1 MYGSASNATQTS
13 FVLPI
18 PETLDGASRYIDLNQ
33 CASLLNRK
41 GISQQRLVPVQVSL
55 DCGTGD
61 DHTSLSA
68 GTKMIWGIEAL
79 PNTYTIRKSWLLAKE
94 MFLEATKEERAVIKV
109 ARWNDFKVHYDRA
122 HLSQGFAANLLP
134 TMVRVDGTTV
144 LQTTGWEASQ
154 ISDRETINEFYY
166 GFFGTT
172 DPFYFGMLDQYQISM
187 EASQASPD
195 PIGSYADVPYADI
208 VSQIDPEDAAA
219 LQQINETPPYDPQGL
234 QINPQKFHVGWQNAS
249 GPMTPVSYVQSSTP
263 FFIAPS
269 GLLKITNESGATTPA
284 EGHVATLRINLMA
297 GSDRGIETGGYK

>member
-1 MYGSASNATQTS
+1 ME
-13 FVLPI
+13 F
-18 PETLDGASRYIDLNQ
+18 GASRYIDLNQ

-61 DHTSLSA
+61 DHTSLTT
-68 GTKMIWGIEAL
+68 GTKMIWGLEAL

-122 HLSQGFAANLLP
+122 HLSQGFLVNLLP
-134 TMVRVDGTTV
+134 DMVRVDGTTP

-154 ISDRETINEFYY
+154 IADRETTNELFY

-172 DPFYFGMLDQYQISM
+172 DPLYFGMLDQYQISM

-208 VSQIDPEDAAA
+208 ISQIDPEDAVV
-219 LQQINETPPYDPQGL
+219 LQQINETPPYDPQAL

-249 GPMTPVSYVQSSTP
+249 GAMSPVSYVQSSTP

-269 GLLKITNESGATTPA
+269 GLLKLTNESG
-284 EGHVATLRINLMA
+284 EGLTHTGSLRINLMA